1 MNKRTI
7 TYLVL
12 ACAVGLGWSASN
24 AQVFP
29 ENHYLVYDVAEQYTV
44 DLPIAVFDQ
53 FNPNFFTD
61 FVMLD
66 KFANPVEK
74 NGEPMFNPM
83 MHQTWWLIDD
93 PGPEWTVL
101 LANQFGTQT
110 WYVTH
115 GRYLVLP
122 ALKDEPGDPPPWNHY
137 KCYNAVGDPL
147 DLPVDLLDQWGTYA
161 GIVAFPELFCN
172 PCQKEVPNGVFPIVE
187 PEVHLACYRL
197 EPLMMVDYQATAFD
211 QFGVWPITAFE
222 TCWLCVPSYKL
233 SAIATTETRTWSDV
247 KTLYRN

>member
-1 MNKRTI
+1 MKRRAMALLLFVL
-7 TYLVL
+7 LVVL
-12 ACAVGLGWSASN
+12 WWSEGTP
-24 AQVFP
+24 QIIIV
-29 ENHYLVYDVAEQYTV
+29 ENHYKVYEVPEAFKVIAPITLV
-44 DLPIAVFDQ
+44 DQ
-53 FNPNFFTD
+53 FDTFKTD
-61 FVMLD
+61 SVLLD
-66 KFANPVEK
+66 KFATPVEK
-74 NGEPMFNPM
+74 NGTPVFDPFI
-83 MHQTWWLIDD
+83 HQTWWEIAQPQ
-93 PGPEWTVL
+93 PGRDVL
-101 LANQFGTQT
+101 LDNQFGTQT

-147 DLPVDLLDQWGTYA
+147 DLPVDLVDQWGTYT